1 VDWWLWLSDFS
12 TVIADASHATRIKA
26 MENYNDDMYVLESNE
41 TLEDIA
47 RDVAADLGLDM
58 EDILK
63 GLEG

>member
-1 VDWWLWLSDFS
+1 M
-12 TVIADASHATRIKA
+12 IASASHATRIKA

>member
-1 VDWWLWLSDFS
+1 MLWLSDSS
-12 TVIADASHATRIKA
+12 TVIASASHATRIKA